1 MCSLSISLLNS
12 HDMQWVH
19 VLRVIYRS
27 VPNSNIATVEA
38 LFEQICQES
47 IQITQMLL
55 CAMEDCTIQ
64 IGTMVIQ
71 NTYKK
76 RSLLSLTSGSI
87 YLYDDL
93 PVVSHYDVRLVL
105 ILSRSIVTS
114 NRLYNTTQNT
124 TSSSNT
130 NSSSSSSYLSINHQ
144 NEIPWPAA
152 TMSGINS
159 QPIPEQNLQCNTV
172 FDSQLSTRCIFMLL
186 LTCTALEIIEQIR
199 FGEYKTGNMNVIFQN
214 MIKYS
219 ILQENNEN
227 NTINKERMQYNCA
240 WIYDERAKEIIKI
253 SILLSRYSNI
263 ANICILQLQT
273 WLKDHSLL
281 KLSIKKNSFFL
292 LPTALEDCVLVAYRC
307 RENMRG
313 AIVSFLLNGVV
324 TCTATSGSST
334 VVHASSNVV
343 GSSSGNSS
351 TNTTN
356 YNSNTNSNITQLD
369 SNRLSEKKIP
379 EELSA
384 VTTLLQQCFFRICAI
399 QEYINTSILTRI
411 QQKFTILTSTI
422 SIQYVLQKFIVSLL
436 LLCKHAENNVFSLV
450 LNYLQKSIQHKNN
463 IIQCSASYLLISLLY
478 SVPVLQQ
485 EEIVRTICFGFS
497 RTSTCCREVYCRS
510 LQYLLPTTTATG
522 STTINTDAGGSSSTS
537 SADPSDSAYDSNMHH
552 SEPVE
557 LQERTLIY
565 RRDSL
570 QRKLSEQFTPPSN
583 TSIINSATTSASAS
597 NKAVDEEEEYVFNPH
612 FALKPI
618 TSGTII
624 LEDIQDSLFLLWVL
638 ALKINADQALYD
650 ISLLIKWIS
659 HPEGEQLDSEENYG
673 NIHMIAYC
681 I

>member
-1 MCSLSISLLNS
+1 
-12 HDMQWVH
+12 
-19 VLRVIYRS
+19 
-27 VPNSNIATVEA
+27 
-38 LFEQICQES
+38 
-47 IQITQMLL
+47 
-55 CAMEDCTIQ
+55 
-64 IGTMVIQ
+64 
-71 NTYKK
+71 
-76 RSLLSLTSGSI
+76 
-87 YLYDDL
+87 
-93 PVVSHYDVRLVL
+93 
-105 ILSRSIVTS
+105 
-114 NRLYNTTQNT
+114 
-124 TSSSNT
+124 
-130 NSSSSSSYLSINHQ
+130 
-144 NEIPWPAA
+144 
-152 TMSGINS
+152 MSGINS
-159 QPIPEQNLQCNTV
+159 QPIPEQNLQYNTL

-281 KLSIKKNSFFL
+281 KLSIKKNS
-292 LPTALEDCVLVAYRC
+292 
-307 RENMRG
+307 
-313 AIVSFLLNGVV
+313 
-324 TCTATSGSST
+324 
-334 VVHASSNVV
+334 
-343 GSSSGNSS
+343 
-351 TNTTN
+351 
-356 YNSNTNSNITQLD
+356 
-369 SNRLSEKKIP
+369 
-379 EELSA
+379 
-384 VTTLLQQCFFRICAI
+384 
-399 QEYINTSILTRI
+399 
-411 QQKFTILTSTI
+411 
-422 SIQYVLQKFIVSLL
+422 
-436 LLCKHAENNVFSLV
+436 
-450 LNYLQKSIQHKNN
+450 
-463 IIQCSASYLLISLLY
+463 
-478 SVPVLQQ
+478 
-485 EEIVRTICFGFS
+485 
-497 RTSTCCREVYCRS
+497 
-510 LQYLLPTTTATG
+510 
-522 STTINTDAGGSSSTS
+522 
-537 SADPSDSAYDSNMHH
+537 
-552 SEPVE
+552 
-557 LQERTLIY
+557 LIY
-565 RRDSL
+565 LRDSL